1 MVQIPHSAPQKQR
14 RMFYLGFRYMV
25 GIGSDKNAA
34 SHCLFVVDN
43 IHP

>member
-14 RMFYLGFRYMV
+14 RMFYLGFRYTV
-25 GIGSDKNAA
+25 GIRFDQIAA
-34 SHCLFVVDN
+34 GHCLFVVDN